1 MARVMTASGSIL
13 PASARTCKPSPML
26 DPVTFQHKFLR
37 RRLWDKQQ
45 QICRAIASKRS
56 VSIKGCHGS
65 GKTFVV
71 SGMVPYQCTGNDE
84 IVVLWM
90 APTLRQVK
98 TGWGE
103 VIEPIDNLPY
113 RVPIP
118 TTTRWESSPK
128 CYAQGFSS
136 AKGVNAQG
144 YHGKRVVIIID
155 EAIGVGPDVYDAI
168 EGIRSAGDV
177 SVVKLCNPTV
187 PSGPV
192 FDDFAKF
199 RATPGH
205 QCITISAFDTPNLQG
220 LTLDELLA
228 LPDEALDYAP
238 FPWLTRRR
246 WVKEMYFKW
255 GPQNPRFQSR
265 VMGEFPTQGQWAVF
279 SLAWIERADREPTEE
294 EIRRSKGCLIQVGV
308 DVAAGGDD
316 ETAACARVNG
326 IVLDRGAWSEADPRG
341 SLVAWLHALKRFGY
355 ALGTAV
361 VDTVGGGH
369 GIALHLAD
377 QRFDVRG
384 FKAGAV
390 PMDSEQFLNAKAEAY
405 FRLRDCH
412 KIDYVSYMPGAID
425 EDVKAQLSAVEYR
438 ELSRGQIQV
447 EPKEDARK
455 RGIAAPD
462 RAEAEVMAFCKCVPR
477 EQVIQMGSAR
487 YQISPV

>member
-1 MARVMTASGSIL
+1 MS
-13 PASARTCKPSPML
+13 
-26 DPVTFQHKFLR
+26 PVTFQEKFLR
-37 RRLWDKQQ
+37 RKLWEKQK
-45 QICRAIASKRS
+45 QICNAITTHRS

-65 GKTFVV
+65 GKTYVV
-71 SGMVPYQCTGNDE
+71 SGMVPYECTGNDE
-84 IVVLWM
+84 AVVLWM

-103 VIEPIDNLPY
+103 VAEAISKLPY
-113 RVPIP
+113 RVPEP
-118 TTTRWESSPK
+118 TTTRWEISPK

-144 YHGKRVVIIID
+144 FHGKRVTIYAD
-155 EAIGVGPDVYDAI
+155 EAIGIGPDVWDSI
-168 EGIRSAGDV
+168 EGIRAAGDV
-177 SVVKLCNPTV
+177 RIVKLCNPTV

-192 FDDFAKF
+192 YDDFAKL

-220 LTLDELLA
+220 LTIESLLE
-228 LPDEALDYAP
+228 LPDEQLDYAP

-279 SLAWIERADREPTEE
+279 SLAWIERADREPTEAE
-294 EIRRSKGCLIQVGV
+294 LAHAKGCVIQVGV

-326 IVLDRGAWSEADPRG
+326 IVLDRFSCPDADPRG
-341 SLVAWLHALKRFGY
+341 KLVHWIGALPRFGY
-355 ALGTAV
+355 ALGPVV
-361 VDTVGGGH
+361 VDTVGVGH

-377 QRFDVRG
+377 HFDVRS
-384 FKAGAV
+384 FKAGAS
-390 PMDSEQFLNAKAEAY
+390 PMDGEQFLNAKAEAY
-405 FRLRDCH
+405 FRLRDMHKDNYICH
-412 KIDYVSYMPGAID
+412 MPEAVD

-438 ELSRGQIQV
+438 ELLRGQIQV

-455 RGIAAPD
+455 RGIQSPD
-462 RAEAEVMAFCKCVPR
+462 RAEAEVMAFCRVVPR
-477 EQVIQMGSAR
+477 QQAVQYGQSR
-487 YQISPV
+487 YVISPV